1 MVLPF
6 NIRIMD
12 VDNFIEENKI
22 SEVTS
27 SGIKST
33 TTSEFDPDGL
43 FSETIFGE
51 VGSLQRAITH
61 GYIELNTTILH
72 PFIYE
77 ILSSLGG
84 LYVGILSGTMYAIWD
99 STKRDFVKVFG
110 DPEDT
115 PGANTGFSFFM
126 KHFPHIQFK
135 ESSSLRRDTKIDL
148 LDKYRTKCIYSK
160 YLVEPAALRDIQTDE
175 TGKLIQDDINKY
187 YQNLLSYAKGMD
199 PHVSE
204 TSLYD
209 GLRFNL
215 QKKANEIYAYLEN
228 MMTGKKGFL
237 QGTLSSRR
245 IALGTRNVLTSV
257 AYVGKDPDDPQ
268 ILKPNE
274 SAVGVFQAA
283 KAFQPL
289 VVYYLKTLFFQPIFG
304 DESSSYNIV
313 LVNPKN
319 FSNEY
324 VTVDE
329 DERIKWIGS
338 DGLNDIIN
346 KFKNIDI
353 RHKPVIIHDEKGKPF
368 YLYLVLD
375 LKDKVYL
382 GSNLD
387 ELKEAPEYDLKSVR
401 PITWIELMYI
411 AVYKAIEGKHCHIT
425 RYPVLGD
432 GSTYP
437 SKIHL
442 CSTLP
447 GRVIEL
453 YADGE
458 PKLLPEYPILGNP
471 YQDTVQVGFE
481 RLEGLGADYDG
492 DTVSFNGVLSEEA
505 NEECKNYLE
514 SPRSLID
521 SLQRLVRGQ
530 LSKVGDLAIYNW
542 TRDPGT

>member
-12 VDNFIEENKI
+12 VDSFIEEHKL

-27 SGIKST
+27 SGIKSPT
-33 TTSEFDPDGL
+33 TGEFDPDGL

-61 GYIELNTTILH
+61 GYINLNTKIIH

-77 ILSSLGG
+77 ILTTLGG
-84 LYVGILSGTMYAIWD
+84 LYVGIMSGSVYAIWD
-99 STKRDFVKVFG
+99 TTKKDFVKVFG

-115 PGANTGFSFFM
+115 PGANTGFAFFM
-126 KHFPHIQFK
+126 KYFPHIKFK
-135 ESSSLRRDTKIDL
+135 ESSSLRRDTKIEL

-187 YQNLLSYAKGMD
+187 YQNLLSYSKGMD

-204 TSLYD
+204 TSLFD
-209 GLRFNL
+209 GLRYNL

-237 QGTLSSRR
+237 QGTLSARK
-245 IALGTRNVLTSV
+245 IAFGTRNVLTSV
-257 AYVGKDPDDPQ
+257 AYIGKDPDDPQ

-274 SAVGVFQAA
+274 STVGVFQGA

-304 DESSSYNIV
+304 DESSSYNVV
-313 LVNPKN
+313 LTDPKTLTN
-319 FSNEY
+319 QY

-338 DGLNDIIN
+338 DGLNDMIN
-346 KFKNIDI
+346 KFQNIDI
-353 RHKPVIIHDEKGKPF
+353 RHKPIIIRDDKGKP
-368 YLYLVLD
+368 YYIYLVLD
-375 LKDKVYL
+375 LQEKVYL
-382 GSNLD
+382 ASNID
-387 ELKEAPEYDLKSVR
+387 ELKNIPEYEEKLVR
-401 PITWIELMYI
+401 PLTWMEVMYI
-411 AVYKAIEGKHCHIT
+411 ATYKAVEGKHCHIT

-432 GSTYP
+432 GNTYP

-447 GRVIEL
+447 GRVIDL
-453 YADGE
+453 VVDGAE
-458 PKLLPEYPILGNP
+458 KRLPEYPILGNP

-481 RLEGLGADYDG
+481 RLAGLGADYDG
-492 DTVSFNGVLSEEA
+492 DTVSFNGVMSEEA

-521 SLQRLVRGQ
+521 SLQRLVMGE
-530 LSKVGDLAIYNW
+530 LSQVGSLAIYNW